1 MIGLSD
7 PGKFKM
13 PKSTSEA
20 KTKEEEK
27 SPISKLENV
36 AEVFKVPL
44 PPKKY
49 LSRKSPS
56 IIEPNKKRQ
65 SKYLKK
71 RNHPVADDADSPE
84 HSHR

>member
-13 PKSTSEA
+13 AKSSSET

-27 SPISKLENV
+27 SPISK
-36 AEVFKVPL
+36 EVEFKVPL

-49 LSRKSPS
+49 LSRKSPV

-71 RNHPVADDADSPE
+71 RNHPAAEDDSPE
-84 HSHR
+84 HTHR